1 MKTLSDL
8 IDEGI
13 HVRREAVRVIV
24 TPACAARALEFNIG
38 NRYLRLSNIEYLAKV
53 ISIGEWQD
61 DHSQGIAFSN
71 TSRLIDG
78 QHRLLAIKKI
88 GKPVIVRVDT
98 GCNETLKHHLD
109 IGVSRNI
116 ADRTDFS
123 DNKELNRRLTEI
135 IRAYCTTKMGHAK
148 KMPISFYESVYSLWE
163 GECNFVAQYCNAS
176 RHKTAAKGL
185 LRAGISAA
193 YMEAVRWDKTAAISF
208 MNSVTC
214 PDGELQPGRALREWI
229 LRSARTGGRRAT
241 ILDYRA
247 VWAAFEAVLNNRDV
261 KVLRPLSRDIE
272 TIGYPLLVKGGE

>member
-24 TPACAARALEFNIG
+24 TPACVARALEFNIG
-38 NRYLRLSNIEYLAKV
+38 NRYLRLANIEYLAHV
-53 ISIGEWQD
+53 IRIGEWQD
-61 DHSQGIAFSN
+61 DHSQGIAFSD

-78 QHRLLAIKKI
+78 QHRLLAIQKA

-98 GCNETLKHHLD
+98 GCNERLKHHID
-109 IGVSRNI
+109 IGVARNI
-116 ADRTDFS
+116 SDRTDFS
-123 DNKELNRRLTEI
+123 DNKDLNRRLTEI
-135 IRAYCTTKMGHAK
+135 IRAYCTVKLNSAV
-148 KMPISFYESVYSLWE
+148 KMPISFLESAYSLWE
-163 GECNFVAQYCNAS
+163 MECNVVALYCLAN
-176 RHKTAAKGL
+176 KGKIAAKGL

-193 YMEAVRWDKTAAISF
+193 YMEAVRWDKDAAISF
-208 MNSVTC
+208 MNSVTL

-229 LRSARTGGRRAT
+229 IRSARTGGRSAT

-261 KVLRPLSRDIE
+261 KVLRPLSRDMK
-272 TIGYPLLVKGGE
+272 TIGYPLKGGAE